1 VVAVSI
7 DLHRQEADSDDRN
20 LRVIC
25 EEIVE
30 DDGFSDRAQ
39 SMAQTLLDGIK
50 EGRIDVN

>member
-1 VVAVSI
+1 MSI
-7 DLHRQEADSDDRN
+7 DIHSREDGSDDRN

>member
-1 VVAVSI
+1 VSV
-7 DLHRQEADSDDRN
+7 DVPTQDDSSDRN
-20 LRVIC
+20 LRDVC

-50 EGRIDVN
+50 EGRIDVS

>member
-1 VVAVSI
+1 MST
-7 DLHRQEADSDDRN
+7 DLHSRGDRSDDRN

>member
-1 VVAVSI
+1 MSI
-7 DLHRQEADSDDRN
+7 DIHSREDGSDDRN

-39 SMAQTLLDGIK
+39 SMAQTLLEGIK

>member
-1 VVAVSI
+1 MSI
-7 DLHRQEADSDDRN
+7 DYSSQDDNSDRN
-20 LRVIC
+20 LRDIC
-25 EEIVE
+25 EDIVE